1 VPASENAGT
10 HARSVIAES
19 CCSGSERT
27 LTARIC
33 DDYESRDRFFRDAR
47 ARATPPT
54 ANDARPKIGPV
65 FEPPVNGSNPV
76 GLLLAVTLE
85 SEVGVEFAVTGV
97 DVGDVEPWVPTVP
110 PVVEVVEP
118 PIDVLVSPLI
128 VVDVVEVSPSIVVDV
143 VEVAPAIVVDVVEV
157 APSIVVDVVVV
168 PPPIVVVVPPPIVVD
183 VVVVGPE
190 HCDESVT
197 AVVRVAVAPSV
208 QVAWTVSVTVPVEPP
223 GTVVV
228 ADVDPSFATLGV

>member
-1 VPASENAGT
+1 MPASENAGT

-143 VEVAPAIVVDVVEV
+143 VEVAP
-157 APSIVVDVVVV
+157 SIVVDVVV
-168 PPPIVVVVPPPIVVD
+168 PPPIVVVVVPPPIVVD

>member
-1 VPASENAGT
+1 
-10 HARSVIAES
+10 
-19 CCSGSERT
+19 
-27 LTARIC
+27 
-33 DDYESRDRFFRDAR
+33 
-47 ARATPPT
+47 
-54 ANDARPKIGPV
+54 
-65 FEPPVNGSNPV
+65 
-76 GLLLAVTLE
+76 
-85 SEVGVEFAVTGV
+85 
-97 DVGDVEPWVPTVP
+97 VPTVP

-143 VEVAPAIVVDVVEV
+143 VEVAP
-157 APSIVVDVVVV
+157 SIVVDVVVV
-168 PPPIVVVVPPPIVVD
+168 PPPIVVVVVPPPIVVD